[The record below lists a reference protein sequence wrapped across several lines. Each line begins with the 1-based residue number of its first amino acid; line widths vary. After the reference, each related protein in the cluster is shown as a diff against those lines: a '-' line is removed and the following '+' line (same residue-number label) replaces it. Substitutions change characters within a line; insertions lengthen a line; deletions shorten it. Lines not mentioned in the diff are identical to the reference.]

1 MDFNALIV
9 AITSGFPNAFSHIAE
24 ILVEAFI
31 FAMFAKHGDK
41 KNAAH
46 SVKANVLG
54 DFIAELYKDNKIT
67 GTDLVKCTNLAAIAK
82 LADKKRAEQDTSSEA
97 HEHSNS
103 YNASQT
109 YDFEWFLR
117 FFERAGYATKEEMQE
132 LWASVLNGEINNR
145 GSFSY
150 KAIET
155 LFHMSVNEANLF
167 DEMAKYSIVTPYAE
181 CMLPCS
187 SELYANYDTTSPVIQ
202 SGHSD
207 IYSIIAA
214 AYGINNE
221 RVQCLIESGLL
232 SSLLTTSNFIV
243 SHDPIYITNDQY
255 ALSLKLKSGVT
266 HDGIEIDI
274 CGYRFTSV
282 ARQLFGVMHTEMSLP
297 FFLDFAR
304 LIKRR
309 YSEIEVHIYNI
320 ITIDE
325 NGIEL
330 DEEYD
335 YLFDSQYLNYTKLQ
349 ELNECGDF
357 DIV

>member
-1 MDFNALIV
+1 MTMDFNSLIV
-9 AITSGFPNAFSHIAE
+9 AITSGFPNAVSSTAE

-46 SVKANVLG
+46 SVKANVLE

-82 LADKKRAEQDTSSEA
+82 LADKKRAEQEA
-97 HEHSNS
+97 STKVHEP
-103 YNASQT
+103 NASQT

-117 FFERAGYATKEEMQE
+117 FFERAGYATKEEMQN

-167 DEMAKYSIVTPYAE
+167 DEMARYSIVTPYAE

-187 SELYANYDTTSPVIQ
+187 SELYANYDTATPVIQ

-207 IYSIIAA
+207 IYSILAA

-221 RVQCLIESGLL
+221 RVQSLIESGLL
-232 SSLLTTSNFIV
+232 SSLLTTSNFV
-243 SHDPIYITNDQY
+243 VGHDPIYITNDQH
-255 ALSLKLKSGVT
+255 ALSLNLKSGLT
-266 HDGIEIDI
+266 YDGIEIDV

-282 ARQLFGVMHTEMSLP
+282 ARQLFGVMHTDMSLS

-304 LIKRR
+304 LIERR
-309 YSEIEVHIYNI
+309 YSEIEVHVYNI
-320 ITIDE
+320 TSIDE
-325 NGIEL
+325 NGFEL

-335 YLFDSQYLNYTKLQ
+335 YLVDSQSLDYTKLQ
-349 ELNECGDF
+349 ELNEIEAF
-357 DIV
+357 DIL